1 MKRCVVSERVF
12 VLFTDFVWGVHILQ
26 EMGPDALRETVLQY
40 FALGGSRVQV
50 WI

>member
-1 MKRCVVSERVF
+1 MGF
-12 VLFTDFVWGVHILQ
+12 ANGVLFYALTFVRGVHILQ

-50 WI
+50 WL